1 MLAPK
6 TDPRH
11 AVCFDFSLT
20 VDWSEQKFCLNG
32 TFAAS
37 FKLFILLFDI
47 CSFFI
52 LHFCARAIAIATH
65 DLTSDKYLQVSL
77 PRNLV

>member
-1 MLAPK
+1 MYRFGGTERKNSSSLRPNLPAGTCKPK
-6 TDPRH
+6 Y
-11 AVCFDFSLT
+11 
-20 VDWSEQKFCLNG
+20 
-32 TFAAS
+32 
-37 FKLFILLFDI
+37 LFLLFDI

>member
-1 MLAPK
+1 MCFPIGYLSMLAPK

-47 CSFFI
+47 C
-52 LHFCARAIAIATH
+52 
-65 DLTSDKYLQVSL
+65 
-77 PRNLV
+77 